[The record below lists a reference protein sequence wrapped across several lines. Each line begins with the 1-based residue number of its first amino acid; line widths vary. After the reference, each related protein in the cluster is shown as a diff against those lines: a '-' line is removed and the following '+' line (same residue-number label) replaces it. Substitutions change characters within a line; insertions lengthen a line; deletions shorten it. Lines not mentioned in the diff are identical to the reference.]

1 VDKSDDARPPENRQ
15 NASKKIG
22 KSGAQPLRSSGRLRG
37 QNPTEKGIGNSE
49 GFDAAIAAAKTAR
62 KTGDEDTERYT
73 LLVALHSTANQEPE
87 IPQTIAQATSGPDKE
102 KWLQAVRE
110 ELSSLIKNR
119 TWDLVR
125 RPKNRQ
131 LVTCKWIFK
140 IKSCGRYKARMVAR
154 GFSQEYGID
163 YLETYAPVSR
173 FASIRIILALAVKYK
188 LHLQQI
194 DVQTAFLYRDLEE
207 EIYMEP
213 PEGLSVTPG
222 QVCKLRKS
230 LYGLKQAPRV

>member
-1 VDKSDDARPPENRQ
+1 M
-15 NASKKIG
+15 
-22 KSGAQPLRSSGRLRG
+22 
-37 QNPTEKGIGNSE
+37 
-49 GFDAAIAAAKTAR
+49 
-62 KTGDEDTERYT
+62 
-73 LLVALHSTANQEPE
+73 
-87 IPQTIAQATSGPDKE
+87 
-102 KWLQAVRE
+102 
-110 ELSSLIKNR
+110 IKNR

-173 FASIRIILALAVKYK
+173 LASIRMILSLAAKYK
-188 LHLQQI
+188 LHLQQM
-194 DVQTAFLYRDLEE
+194 DVQTAFLYGDLEE
-207 EIYMEP
+207 EIYMES
-213 PEGLSVTPG
+213 PEGLPVEPG

-230 LYGLKQAPRV
+230 LYGLKQAPQV

>member
-1 VDKSDDARPPENRQ
+1 
-15 NASKKIG
+15 
-22 KSGAQPLRSSGRLRG
+22 
-37 QNPTEKGIGNSE
+37 
-49 GFDAAIAAAKTAR
+49 
-62 KTGDEDTERYT
+62 
-73 LLVALHSTANQEPE
+73 LVALYSTANQEPT
-87 IPQTIAQATSGPDKE
+87 IPQNIAEATSGPDKE
-102 KWLQAVRE
+102 KWLQAIRE
-110 ELSSLIKNR
+110 ELCSLIKNR

-173 FASIRIILALAVKYK
+173 FASIRIILSLAAKYK
-188 LHLQQI
+188 LHLQQM

-207 EIYMEP
+207 EIYIESPKGLLVEP
-213 PEGLSVTPG
+213 S
-222 QVCKLRKS
+222 QVYKLRKS